1 MAETTEDMDE
11 RNELRVKKTIS
22 LADKTEISNDKIL
35 EAGEKINVTDFC
47 NNEIKVL
54 KRLNETL
61 SKHKQIDYYIK
72 NNIREKDM

>member
-22 LADKTEISNDKIL
+22 LADKIEISKDKIL

-47 NNEIKVL
+47 KNEIKVL
-54 KRLNETL
+54 KRLNKTL